1 MNFTGV
7 TIWHKK
13 GQEYKRLYFDTSTVT
28 EEKAIEGSAA
38 GELSKNSALIR
49 IYALYECG
57 ISVGDKLCVGYDEAA
72 EPPEGAYIITEI
84 KGFFNV
90 AATLR
95 HYRIK
100 CR

>member
-49 IYALYECG
+49 LYALYECG
-57 ISVGDKLCVGYDEAA
+57 ISVGDKLCVGYDEAT
-72 EPPEGAYIITEI
+72 EPPEGAYIIGGNAQALQNKMPITVE
-84 KGFFNV
+84 KNTGD
-90 AATLR
+90 
-95 HYRIK
+95 
-100 CR
+100 